1 MDIVGVHGDWTP
13 VLNSVMEQIKT
24 RFAKE
29 DSEEEQKGPVT
40 RSYK

>member
-1 MDIVGVHGDWTP
+1 MDIVDVHGDWTP
-13 VLNSVMEQIKT
+13 VLIFVLEQIKL

-29 DSEEEQKGPVT
+29 DSEEEQKGHVA